1 MTIPESIDTPVK
13 LLNWMSKNIEY
24 EEDME
29 NYFLKSPDDLV
40 RLGKGVCWDQAELER
55 AWFSKH
61 GYESKVIYIQQFNKE
76 CSTHSFLIY
85 KDKDKWAWFE
95 HSYSDHKGIHK
106 GYEHIRDC
114 ICDVYEKM
122 YYDIGDYG
130 FTAHLLKKPKF
141 GMSVSEYMDFALGC
155 KKICSYEER

>member
-55 AWFSKH
+55 AWFSKY

-85 KDKDKWAWFE
+85 KDKDKWVWFE